1 MWRGKWRGNREEKIA
16 GRCSDLLS
24 PLRGRMVNA
33 SCPWEDKV
41 TNYAVAFRFR
51 YGALKA
57 LHTGLWITDHWVL

>member
-1 MWRGKWRGNREEKIA
+1 
-16 GRCSDLLS
+16 
-24 PLRGRMVNA
+24 MVNA